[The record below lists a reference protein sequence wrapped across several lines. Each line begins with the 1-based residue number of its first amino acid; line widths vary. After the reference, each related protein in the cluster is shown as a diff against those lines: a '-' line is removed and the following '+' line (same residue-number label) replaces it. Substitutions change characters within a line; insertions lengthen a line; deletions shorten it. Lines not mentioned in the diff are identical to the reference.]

1 MKRLCSETWSKFKSG
16 MHAAKQCEEKMK
28 YFHKC
33 IGDAVKHMSKM
44 EPSSGKSKVPEFES
58 FVGTQFP
65 VEISIHPPEVVH
77 TKGNGRR
84 LKCGSEQS
92 STNQRK
98 KRPRRTTK
106 VGES

>member
-1 MKRLCSETWSKFKSG
+1 MQ
-16 MHAAKQCEEKMK
+16 AAKQCEEKMK

-33 IGDAVKHMSKM
+33 IGDAIEHMSKM
-44 EPSSGKSKVPEFES
+44 DLNSEKRKVPEFEA

-84 LKCGSEQS
+84 PKRSTEQS

-98 KRPRRTTK
+98 KRYWLQVLEP
-106 VGES
+106 